1 MNKKGAA
8 DIIIPG
14 QDGKTPVKDTKKLQK
29 KYQRQ
34 KNGNRTDTSGGILK
48 EYECI
53 VGKHE
58 KSPHGSHLTNVWSVN
73 EWVMGEGDVTA
84 FLCISLIIYFLN
96 KNETKE

>member
-14 QDGKTPVKDTKKLQK
+14 RDGKTPVKDKKKKKKLQK

-58 KSPHGSHLTNVWSVN
+58 KSPHGSHSTNVWSVN

-84 FLCISLIIYFLN
+84 FLCISLI
-96 KNETKE
+96 KNLFFK